1 MVFVLG
7 FFLVKR
13 LLRPI
18 DAIKQTIQ
26 GVNSSNPY
34 KNIELPPGSEFGEL
48 TGSLNQAFGRMQE
61 TVDRERQ
68 IITEASHELR
78 GPMTVLQGEAELAL
92 RRSRTAEEYEKTI
105 RILSHESAHLS
116 EMVNKLF
123 LVTKLENAPTL
134 TNPETVNLSDF
145 LTELAPAFKTL
156 CDKRGLPFK
165 MNIEPNI
172 KLTGER
178 FKLRELFYNL
188 VDNAAKFNR
197 PGGEV
202 AVSLKMEGN
211 YARVDVRDTGIGI
224 KPENMEK
231 LFQRFFRIDKDDAT
245 GAGLGLV
252 ICQKIA
258 ELHHGSIT
266 VVSKYGKGST
276 FSVLLPVIE

>member
-1 MVFVLG
+1 
-7 FFLVKR
+7 
-13 LLRPI
+13 
-18 DAIKQTIQ
+18 
-26 GVNSSNPY
+26 
-34 KNIELPPGSEFGEL
+34 
-48 TGSLNQAFGRMQE
+48 
-61 TVDRERQ
+61 
-68 IITEASHELR
+68 
-78 GPMTVLQGEAELAL
+78 
-92 RRSRTAEEYEKTI
+92 
-105 RILSHESAHLS
+105 
-116 EMVNKLF
+116 
-123 LVTKLENAPTL
+123 
-134 TNPETVNLSDF
+134 
-145 LTELAPAFKTL
+145 
-156 CDKRGLPFK
+156 